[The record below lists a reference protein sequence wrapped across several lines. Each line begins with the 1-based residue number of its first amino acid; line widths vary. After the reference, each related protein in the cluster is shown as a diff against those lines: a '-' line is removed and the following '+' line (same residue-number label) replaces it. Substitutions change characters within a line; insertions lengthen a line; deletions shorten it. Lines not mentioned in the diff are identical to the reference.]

1 MCWKSRFAIVLIFPK
16 VFCLFGYQKV
26 VYLFK
31 RKAMCWKLR
40 FSIFQSIWHIL
51 LSESGLFA
59 QNKAFQ
65 HKCSNPNILNLKLF
79 CVWHIWLS
87 ESGLFDQKAAFQHK
101 CGYPNILNV
110 MEIEN
115 WRGFSVWN
123 IQLSESGLFS
133 QKAAQILQSQHPK
146 CAGN

>member
-1 MCWKSRFAIVLIFPK
+1 
-16 VFCLFGYQKV
+16 
-26 VYLFK
+26 
-31 RKAMCWKLR
+31 MCWKLR

-65 HKCSNPNILNLKLF
+65 HKCSNLNILNLKLF

-101 CGYPNILNV
+101 CCHPNILNV

-115 WRGFSVWN
+115 QFSVWN
-123 IQLSESGLFS
+123 IQPSESGLFS

-146 CAGN
+146 MCWNSRIGEAFVFPKVLAIFGFQKVFF